1 MGILLD
7 ILLIAILLISIVL
20 GYKKGLINVA
30 FNLCAFIIALIIT
43 LVLYKPITN
52 FVIDNTEFDEKI
64 ESVIIEKGLSND
76 EKNTTE
82 DGTLNKYIE
91 EFYYYDELYLFSEYK
106 INNLQSILNNHKI
119 RCYDQ
124 SRYKLF
130 DMRFNT
136 DSKESILKGRVNP
149 LFDNLVKRIEKEK
162 TPTYSLRIL
171 ELLNLDYR
179 SQEYIY
185 TQIQLGKQ
193 RYLQNKEPI
202 ITEICIE
209 EDGESNEQYIVL
221 GMTDKKNQVDALK
234 GVLVVGNEY
243 KNKNYNSDV
252 LGILIDI
259 EEEQEKIIEFT
270 KIQKIGDVGHKIKT
284 AE

>member
-91 EFYYYDELYLFSEYK
+91 EYVMKSVD
-106 INNLQSILNNHKI
+106 
-119 RCYDQ
+119 
-124 SRYKLF
+124 
-130 DMRFNT
+130 NT
-136 DSKESILKGRVNP
+136 KNEI
-149 LFDNLVKRIEKEK
+149 VKSTATIIAEK
-162 TPTYSLRIL
+162 TIGIVVMIALFIVIRIL
-171 ELLNLDYR
+171 LIFAKAIINGIANL
-179 SQEYIY
+179 
-185 TQIQLGKQ
+185 
-193 RYLQNKEPI
+193 PI
-202 ITEICIE
+202 IKQF
-209 EDGESNEQYIVL
+209 NEL
-221 GMTDKKNQVDALK
+221 G
-234 GVLVVGNEY
+234 
-243 KNKNYNSDV
+243 
-252 LGILIDI
+252 
-259 EEEQEKIIEFT
+259 
-270 KIQKIGDVGHKIKT
+270 
-284 AE
+284 

>member
-91 EFYYYDELYLFSEYK
+91 EYVMKSVD
-106 INNLQSILNNHKI
+106 
-119 RCYDQ
+119 
-124 SRYKLF
+124 
-130 DMRFNT
+130 NT
-136 DSKESILKGRVNP
+136 KNEI
-149 LFDNLVKRIEKEK
+149 VKS
-162 TPTYSLRIL
+162 TAT
-171 ELLNLDYR
+171 
-179 SQEYIY
+179 
-185 TQIQLGKQ
+185 
-193 RYLQNKEPI
+193 I
-202 ITEICIE
+202 I
-209 EDGESNEQYIVL
+209 
-221 GMTDKKNQVDALK
+221 A
-234 GVLVVGNEY
+234 
-243 KNKNYNSDV
+243 
-252 LGILIDI
+252 
-259 EEEQEKIIEFT
+259 EKIIGIVVMIALFIVIRILLIFAKAIINGIANLPIIKQFNELGGLLYGILRGLVIVYGILTIMFIVISMNNNGIIANSIDT
-270 KIQKIGDVGHKIKT
+270 SIISKILYENNIILNIIFK
-284 AE
+284 

>member
-91 EFYYYDELYLFSEYK
+91 EYVMKSVDNTKNEIVKSTATIIAEKTRGIVVMIALFIVIRILLIFAKAIINGIANLPIIKQFNELGGLLYGILRGLVIVYGILTIMFIVISMNNNGIIANSIDTSIISK
-106 INNLQSILNNHKI
+106 ILYENNIILN
-119 RCYDQ
+119 
-124 SRYKLF
+124 
-130 DMRFNT
+130 
-136 DSKESILKGRVNP
+136 
-149 LFDNLVKRIEKEK
+149 
-162 TPTYSLRIL
+162 
-171 ELLNLDYR
+171 
-179 SQEYIY
+179 
-185 TQIQLGKQ
+185 
-193 RYLQNKEPI
+193 I
-202 ITEICIE
+202 IF
-209 EDGESNEQYIVL
+209 
-221 GMTDKKNQVDALK
+221 K
-234 GVLVVGNEY
+234 
-243 KNKNYNSDV
+243 
-252 LGILIDI
+252 
-259 EEEQEKIIEFT
+259 
-270 KIQKIGDVGHKIKT
+270 
-284 AE
+284 

>member
-91 EFYYYDELYLFSEYK
+91 EYVMKSVDNTKNEIVKSTATIIAEKTIGIVVMIALFIVIRILLIFAKAIINGIANLPIIKQFNELGGLLYGILRGLVIVYGILTIMFIVISMNNNGIIANSIDTSIISK
-106 INNLQSILNNHKI
+106 ILYENNIILN
-119 RCYDQ
+119 
-124 SRYKLF
+124 
-130 DMRFNT
+130 
-136 DSKESILKGRVNP
+136 
-149 LFDNLVKRIEKEK
+149 
-162 TPTYSLRIL
+162 
-171 ELLNLDYR
+171 
-179 SQEYIY
+179 
-185 TQIQLGKQ
+185 
-193 RYLQNKEPI
+193 I
-202 ITEICIE
+202 IF
-209 EDGESNEQYIVL
+209 
-221 GMTDKKNQVDALK
+221 K
-234 GVLVVGNEY
+234 
-243 KNKNYNSDV
+243 
-252 LGILIDI
+252 
-259 EEEQEKIIEFT
+259 
-270 KIQKIGDVGHKIKT
+270 
-284 AE
+284 